1 MRITAGHVLFFAVSY
16 AFVGVLTRLAFDDGA
31 NLPAVLIARGAGSA
45 VLLWLALIAMRAPWQ
60 LPPQDRYRALA
71 LGLLLAFSNY
81 CVTNAF
87 ALVPVAIAV
96 LVLYLF
102 PFITAMLS
110 ALLGR
115 ERMTLNMLVAL
126 VLAFVG
132 LTITVNARIEDYD
145 TIGLAWA
152 AGAAVTVSV
161 VFIIQT
167 YAFSGGDGRART
179 LHMLLSTAVVMIT
192 LGFVEGLQLPSS
204 AVGVLSLLG
213 MPLAYVI
220 GVTGMFAAA
229 IAIGP
234 GRTALFM
241 NLEPVAAAVLA
252 ALLLDQRLTGIQILG
267 GTIVIAALF
276 LARKR

>member
-1 MRITAGHVLFFAVSY
+1 MRITVGHVLLFAVSY
-16 AFVGVLTRLAFDDGA
+16 ACVGVFTRLALDHGA
-31 NLPAVLIARGAGSA
+31 SLSAVLISRGAGSA
-45 VLLWLALIAMRAPWQ
+45 VLLWLALMAMRVPWQ
-60 LPPQDRYRALA
+60 LPAQDRYRALA

-81 CVTNAF
+81 CITSAF
-87 ALVPVAIAV
+87 ARIPVPIAV

-110 ALLGR
+110 AVLGR
-115 ERMTLNMLVAL
+115 ERMTLKMLVAL
-126 VLAFVG
+126 VLAFSG
-132 LTITVNARIEDYD
+132 LAITVQARIDDYD

-152 AGAAVTVSV
+152 AGAAATISV

-179 LHMLLSTAVVMIT
+179 LHMLFSTAVVMIA
-192 LGFVEGLQLPSS
+192 LAFVEGLQLPSS
-204 AVGVLSLLG
+204 TVGMLSLLS
-213 MPLAYVI
+213 MPLTYVI
-220 GVTGMFAAA
+220 GLTGMFAAA

-252 ALLLDQRLTGIQILG
+252 ALVLDQKLTGVQILG

-276 LARKR
+276 LARKK

>member
-1 MRITAGHVLFFAVSY
+1 MRITAGHVLLFAASY
-16 AFVGVLTRLAFDDGA
+16 ACVGVFTRLALDHGA
-31 NLPAVLIARGAGSA
+31 NIPAVLIARGAGSA
-45 VLLWLALIAMRAPWQ
+45 LLLWIALVAMRVPWR

-81 CVTNAF
+81 CITSAF
-87 ALVPVAIAV
+87 ARIPVPIAV

-110 ALLGR
+110 AVLGR
-115 ERMTLNMLVAL
+115 ERMTLKMLVAL
-126 VLAFVG
+126 ILAFSG
-132 LTITVNARIEDYD
+132 LAITVQARIDHYD
-145 TIGLAWA
+145 PIGLAWA
-152 AGAAVTVSV
+152 ATAAATISV

-179 LHMLLSTAVVMIT
+179 LHMLFSTAAAMIA
-192 LGFVEGLQLPSS
+192 LSIVQGLELPDST
-204 AVGVLSLLG
+204 VGILSLLG
-213 MPLAYVI
+213 MPITYVV
-220 GVTGMFAAA
+220 GLTGMFAAA

-252 ALLLDQRLTGIQILG
+252 ALVLGQTLSPIQILG
-267 GTIVIAALF
+267 GAIVIAALF
-276 LARKR
+276 LARKK